1 MPQPAGTGA
10 EREPEART
18 GAAGAKLGMWL
29 FLFTELLFFGGMFL
43 LYAVYRG
50 RYAAGFHAA
59 AAEENTLVGAGNTA
73 LLLTNSLT
81 MALAVAAL
89 RAGRI
94 RRSLLAQGATILMG
108 LGFLGVK
115 GAEWAAK
122 IALGLYPGSA
132 ELLRRSHGEV
142 LFFGLYYVMTG
153 VHGIHVLIG
162 VGLIGVTLALTA
174 RGAITAER
182 FALLENAGLFWHFV
196 DVVWIWLF
204 PLFYLV
210 T

>member
-1 MPQPAGTGA
+1 MPQPVGA
-10 EREPEART
+10 ESEART

-43 LYAVYRG
+43 LYAVYRS

-59 AAEENTLVGAGNTA
+59 AAEENTVVGACNTA
-73 LLLTNSLT
+73 LLLTSSLA

-89 RAGRI
+89 RRGRTRFSI
-94 RRSLLAQGATILMG
+94 LAQAATILMG
-108 LGFLGVK
+108 IGFLAVK
-115 GAEWAAK
+115 YTEWMAK
-122 IALGLYPGSA
+122 IGHGLYPDSPV
-132 ELLRRSHGEV
+132 LLQRSHGEV

-153 VHGIHVLIG
+153 IHGLHVLIG
-162 VGLIGVTLALTA
+162 ISLIAVTLALTA

-182 FALLENAGLFWHFV
+182 ATLLENTGLFWHFV
-196 DVVWIWLF
+196 DVVWIYLF